1 LLTSLARFS
10 ARLPVVE
17 RVRTQGLPGILQLL
31 AADRRFGFDV

>member
-1 LLTSLARFS
+1 
-10 ARLPVVE
+10 VE